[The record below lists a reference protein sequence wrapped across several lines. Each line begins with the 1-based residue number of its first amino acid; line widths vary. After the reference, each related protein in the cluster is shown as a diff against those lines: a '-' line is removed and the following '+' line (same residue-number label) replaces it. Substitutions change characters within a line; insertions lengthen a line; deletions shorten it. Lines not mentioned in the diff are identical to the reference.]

1 MTAALTWDRLP
12 AAQQPEWRDHPA
24 YARTRAFL
32 AEATPLVTPAELAEL
47 RSDLARV
54 AAGEAQVLQ
63 IGDCAE
69 NFYECTPATT
79 RTKIGVLEDLGDHLA
94 AVTGRPVVRIGRIG
108 GQFGKPRSE
117 PTEVYRG
124 VELPTFRGHLVNSE
138 IPTRA
143 ARRHDP
149 RRLLWAYDAS
159 AQVLDMVREHRS
171 QRDDTLGSGPWSS
184 HEALVLDYE
193 GSLLRSHDGGAY
205 LGSTHL
211 PWIGERTRQ
220 TDAAH
225 VHLLASVTNPV
236 GCKVGPTAT
245 VAGLLELCALLDPD
259 RSPGRLVLISRMGS
273 SLREVL
279 PALVRAVRRA
289 GHRAVW
295 LCDPMHGNTVK
306 TGGGVKTRLV
316 PDIVAELT
324 AFRDV
329 VLDQGQTPGGVH
341 LESAATTAVTE
352 CVGHGVGEEDL
363 GSDGYTTLCD
373 PRLDPEQTRHV
384 LSSYA

>member
-1 MTAALTWDRLP
+1 MTAALSWDRLP
-12 AAQQPEWRDHPA
+12 AAQQPDWRDHPA
-24 YARTRAFL
+24 YPRTRAFL
-32 AEATPLVTPAELAEL
+32 AAATPLVTPEELTEL
-47 RSDLARV
+47 RGDLAKV

-69 NFYECTPATT
+69 NFYECTPART

-94 AVTGRPVVRIGRIG
+94 KLTGRPVVRIGRLG

-117 PTEVYRG
+117 PTEVYEG

-149 RRLLWAYDAS
+149 RRLLWAYEAS
-159 AQVLDMVREHRS
+159 AEVTGMVREHRS
-171 QRDDTLGSGPWSS
+171 QRDPLHGSGPWSS

-193 GSLLRSHDGGAY
+193 GPLLRPAPDGTY

-225 VHLLASVTNPV
+225 VHLLASVLNPV

-245 VAGLLELCALLDPD
+245 PAGLLELCELLDPA
-259 RSPGRLVLISRMGS
+259 REPGRLVLISRMGRG
-273 SLREVL
+273 LREAL
-279 PALVRAVRRA
+279 PPLLRAVRRA
-289 GHRAVW
+289 GHQAVW

-306 TGGGVKTRLV
+306 TGSGVKTRLL

-324 AFRDV
+324 AFREV
-329 VLDQGQTPGGVH
+329 LLDQGQVPGGVH
-341 LESAATTAVTE
+341 LEASASPVTE
-352 CVGHGVGEEDL
+352 CVGHGVAEDDL
-363 GSDGYTTLCD
+363 SSEAYTTLCD
-373 PRLDPEQTRHV
+373 PRLDPEQTRQV
-384 LSSYA
+384 LSEYA